1 MKSNET
7 LDAYA
12 EELHELFRVGLAD
25 LTLTVQHFRRDPS
38 GTKESP
44 DVFVTEFPIRK
55 YGTLYGYSGSGEA
68 AREKG
73 LKSCNETSVS

>member
-12 EELHELFRVGLAD
+12 EELREPFRVSLAD
-25 LTLTVQHFRRDPS
+25 LALTVQRFRRDPS

-44 DVFVTEFPIRK
+44 DVFVTEFPI
-55 YGTLYGYSGSGEA
+55 LHA
-68 AREKG
+68 
-73 LKSCNETSVS
+73 